1 MALIL
6 PCPSCGAPA
15 DASAQ
20 RPGARFPCAHC
31 GKVIAVPASGPA
43 VRAGRRRAL
52 AVVGLL
58 VAAGGLYALLPRD
71 RTPEAPAQD
80 RATATLDR
88 ETWWTRATARPSGA
102 ERLLAP
108 RELRAVLAEG
118 ERRGFSADATWW
130 AERRRWAFERILS
143 MDPLDTEAN
152 TAAGRRVLQT
162 YPGFR
167 ELWDRMLAARTLH
180 ETTETLLG
188 LYDDRV
194 QADEAIFLD
203 EEEWARTS
211 ALLKDAAE
219 HLRRMGE
226 DPAYRA
232 LQRALQM
239 VRSDGALQEYAF
251 VRMQAGPFLVFYT
264 ARDLRRIRGEGEE
277 AENARIAGRAAIY
290 EKALAARA
298 AIYTGLL
305 DDLRALYPEILAAH
319 PIAPGDL
326 FFQWIF
332 ADEATYLDFCER
344 TGSRGQVRAYR
355 AGHLRKRDGW
365 AFLFEPAE
373 ERPEASDP
381 VGESAA
387 YLGCL
392 QLLTHW
398 SIDPAV
404 PGTRHIDSSR
414 ALWIQEG
421 WASLLASRRVAKSE
435 LGASLRQANLAG
447 RALPSIQRIVDR
459 ESWHELEQYREPVE
473 ETAEGPPPLTV
484 RESFA
489 DLAWVLTEVLHGGNY
504 RPGFSRFLLAQ
515 IEGRRGGEDSFEACF
530 LAGGRGGWAVLD
542 GLVHQRVA
550 SLGPGR

>member
-1 MALIL
+1 VTR
-6 PCPSCGAPA
+6 G
-15 DASAQ
+15 
-20 RPGARFPCAHC
+20 G
-31 GKVIAVPASGPA
+31 
-43 VRAGRRRAL
+43 GRRGLAL
-52 AVVGLL
+52 LGLL
-58 VAAGGLYALLPRD
+58 LVGGGLFALLPRD
-71 RTPEAPAQD
+71 EAGPAPAAPPTEASQ
-80 RATATLDR
+80 DR

-108 RELRAVLAEG
+108 RELRAVLADG
-118 ERRGFSADATWW
+118 ERQGFAADRLWW

-152 TAAGRRVLQT
+152 AAAGRRVLQT
-162 YPGFR
+162 HPGFR
-167 ELWDRMLAARTLH
+167 ELWDRMLGARTPH
-180 ETTETLLG
+180 ETIETLLG

-194 QADEAIFLD
+194 QAGESIFLD

-211 ALLKDAAE
+211 ALLKDAEE
-219 HLRRMGE
+219 HLRRMAE

-251 VRMQAGPFLVFYT
+251 VQMQAGPFLVFYT
-264 ARDLRRIRGEGEE
+264 ARDLRRIRGESEE
-277 AENARIAGRAAIY
+277 AENARVAGRASVY

-298 AIYTGLL
+298 AIYTGLV
-305 DDLRALYPEILAAH
+305 DDLKALYPELLAAH

-326 FFQWIF
+326 FFQWVF

-355 AGHLRKRDGW
+355 TGHLRKRDGW
-365 AFLFEPAE
+365 AFLFEPAQ
-373 ERPEASDP
+373 ERAEASDP
-381 VGESAA
+381 VGETAA

-392 QLLTHW
+392 QLLAHW
-398 SIDPAV
+398 SIDASV
-404 PGTRHIDSSR
+404 PGKRHLDSSR

-421 WASLLASRRVAKSE
+421 WASLLAARRVAKSE
-435 LGASLRQANLAG
+435 LGASLRRANEAG
-447 RALPSIQRIVDR
+447 RALPPIQRIADR

-473 ETAEGPPPLTV
+473 ETADGPFPLTV
-484 RESFA
+484 RESYA
-489 DLAWVLTEVLHGGNY
+489 DLAWVLAEVLHGGNY

-530 LAGGRGGWAVLD
+530 FAGGRSGWAALD
-542 GLVHQRVA
+542 ALVRQRVA